1 MNVTLYSTHC
11 PKCIMLEK
19 KLNMAGV
26 DFTVFDD
33 ADEMLNRGF
42 AEIPMLEVDGKLL
55 GFKEAVDWVN
65 SVE

>member
-1 MNVTLYSTHC
+1 MVTLYSTHC

-26 DFTVFDD
+26 EFTVFDD
-33 ADEMLNRGF
+33 ADEMLNMGF
-42 AEIPMLEVDGKLL
+42 TEIPMLEVDGKLL
-55 GFKEAVDWVN
+55 GFKEAVNWVN